1 MSFGNIAELLLALFV
16 LMDGRPDV
24 VKGQITGSII
34 GNSLLGLGLAVVVG
48 SWGRHRQ
55 TFNRQSASRLSSL
68 LILSVIALLLPA
80 LFDYT
85 ERGGPRAGSASLLD
99 ERLSLGVSVV
109 LILVYAANLFYTLV
123 THRDIFGGGD
133 EATNTDGGKAN
144 AGGVVRDNPS
154 IGQDGRGKTD
164 AISDVRGMPQVMSD
178 GTLAINAASSDSGDG
193 AAVVDPPTA
202 ASWPVWV
209 AVAVLVVATAFTAW
223 EAELVSGGLERA
235 ASDLGVSTFF
245 LGVIALAIV
254 GNAAEYVA
262 AVYFARRDQMTM
274 AITITV
280 GSTIQVALLVA
291 PLLVL
296 VSHAMGRP
304 MNLVFSNPLEL
315 IAIAAVAFTV
325 NAIALDGETNWFEGV
340 LLLAV
345 YVLLALAFLL
355 VTPLERTEVGGN
367 VSAPSTRVAS
377 IRATSTRDQLRPRV
391 TSQPATMEEPA
402 RMPTDGAHPAG
413 MMRTVTQATA

>member
-1 MSFGNIAELLLALFV
+1 MPLAEWIRRATEQLARSLGGAIGGLLNVSFGNIAELLLALSV
-16 LMDGRPDV
+16 LLHGRPDV

-34 GNSLLGLGLAVVVG
+34 GNSLLGLGLAVVAG

-55 TFNRQSASRLSSL
+55 TFNRRSASRLSSL

-85 ERGGPRAGSASLLD
+85 ERGGPQAGSTTMLD

-123 THRDIFGGGD
+123 THRDIFGGGG
-133 EATNTDGGKAN
+133 EAVG
-144 AGGVVRDNPS
+144 
-154 IGQDGRGKTD
+154 
-164 AISDVRGMPQVMSD
+164 SDVADAGR
-178 GTLAINAASSDSGDG
+178 SSTG
-193 AAVVDPPTA
+193 
-202 ASWPVWV
+202 WPIRA
-209 AVAVLVVATAFTAW
+209 AVAVLIVATVFTAW
-223 EAELVSGGLERA
+223 EAELISGGLERA

-245 LGVIALAIV
+245 LGVIVLAVV

-262 AVYFARRDQMTM
+262 AVHFARHDQMTT

-355 VTPLERTEVGGN
+355 VTPPWRPQAVEKVNAPGSPVRDASP
-367 VSAPSTRVAS
+367 VSRAELMPAASLQAAVAS
-377 IRATSTRDQLRPRV
+377 RTWRAIP
-391 TSQPATMEEPA
+391 
-402 RMPTDGAHPAG
+402 
-413 MMRTVTQATA
+413 